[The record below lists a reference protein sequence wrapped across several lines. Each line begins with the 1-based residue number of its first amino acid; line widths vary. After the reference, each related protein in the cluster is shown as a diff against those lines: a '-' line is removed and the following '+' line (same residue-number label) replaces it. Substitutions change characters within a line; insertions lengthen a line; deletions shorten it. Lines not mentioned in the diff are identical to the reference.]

1 MFSVILCNSKV
12 DAMIDEDIGQLL
24 GAIKRDDAKAIE
36 TAGSASGVMMKGF
49 ICINSSLY
57 LANHF

>member
-1 MFSVILCNSKV
+1 
-12 DAMIDEDIGQLL
+12 MIDEDIGQLL